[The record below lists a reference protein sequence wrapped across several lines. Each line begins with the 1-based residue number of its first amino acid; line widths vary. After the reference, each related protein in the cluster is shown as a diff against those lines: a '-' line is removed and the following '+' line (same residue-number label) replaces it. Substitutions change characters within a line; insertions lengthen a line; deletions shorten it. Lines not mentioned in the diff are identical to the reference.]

1 MKTIQVSFAP
11 KFDQSDTIPSVAL
24 DEASRHNAQMEE
36 GSGIAEVTGVTKH
49 PVVEVAEGVEVG
61 SYTVH
66 AKMYVPAVKYSN
78 DFYLVKIME
87 PKGLDYLQPER
98 GWQMERGESHETQR
112 FERETL

>member
-1 MKTIQVSFAP
+1 MRLVTLTQHQVSG
-11 KFDQSDTIPSVAL
+11 
-24 DEASRHNAQMEE
+24 HNGQMEE
-36 GSGIAEVTGVTKH
+36 GSGMAEVTGVTKH

-61 SYTVH
+61 SYTVR

-98 GWQMERGESHETQR
+98 GWQMERGEFAFDSVKELQVGDRLKISILPATP
-112 FERETL
+112 